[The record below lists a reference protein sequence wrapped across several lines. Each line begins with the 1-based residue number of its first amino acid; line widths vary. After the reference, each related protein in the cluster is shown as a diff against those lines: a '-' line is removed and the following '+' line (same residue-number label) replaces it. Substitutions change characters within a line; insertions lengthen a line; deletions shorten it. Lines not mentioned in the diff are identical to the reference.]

1 MGVQVRNETQDEDLV
16 RLYLD
21 SIGRYPLLTK
31 EQEWDLSRLIY
42 EGREAKEQVSK
53 VGLKTSA
60 PTPAPQ
66 RRRAR

>member
-31 EQEWDLSRLIY
+31 ER
-42 EGREAKEQVSK
+42 GVR
-53 VGLKTSA
+53 TC
-60 PTPAPQ
+60 PASSTKAEKP
-66 RRRAR
+66 RNR

>member
-31 EQEWDLSRLIY
+31 EEDGTFRGSSTRA
-42 EGREAKEQVSK
+42 GRPRSGSPGAS
-53 VGLKTSA
+53 
-60 PTPAPQ
+60 
-66 RRRAR
+66 